1 MKNVT
6 EYAPFAAATE
16 LLQRLTEKRDA
27 LAAERESILNQMRG
41 DSDAVRV
48 LDQIDRARAVMDG
61 ENVPLNRGAA
71 FAAFQERELQ
81 IREQLEVLNA
91 ALRAQPETIEME
103 RRRARAQAIAS
114 REKELA
120 AVRLRMNDACRKL
133 MAALAA
139 EDAFLADLVAGGF
152 GAQEPG
158 ITSPH
163 WLNREAF
170 QLAEREQHA
179 A

>member
-91 ALRAQPETIEME
+91 ALRTQPEAIEME
-103 RRRARAQAIAS
+103 RLRARALAIAS
-114 REKELA
+114 REKELS
-120 AVRLRMNDACRKL
+120 AVRLQLNDACSKL
-133 MAALAA
+133 MAAMAA

-152 GAQEPG
+152 GLQEPG
-158 ITSPH
+158 ITAPP
-163 WLNREAF
+163 WINREF
-170 QLAEREQHA
+170 FIETERNA
-179 A
+179 PAD